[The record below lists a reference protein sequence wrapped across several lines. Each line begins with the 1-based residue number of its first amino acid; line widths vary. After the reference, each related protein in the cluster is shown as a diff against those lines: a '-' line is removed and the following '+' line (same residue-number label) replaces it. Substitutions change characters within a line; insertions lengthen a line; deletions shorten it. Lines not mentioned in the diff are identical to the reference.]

1 MALCPKCGSKVA
13 DDAKFCGSCGA
24 TITPAASAPA
34 VTPSQPSP
42 PGPTATSSQSGIA
55 PNVAAMLV
63 YLPVCFIGIV
73 CAILFAFILDPYKQD
88 RFIRFHAW
96 QSLALHVCLVG
107 FFMVW
112 MIFVFLATAII
123 HFLAILLFPV
133 NMLIGLGAL
142 VLMVMLM
149 IKAYGKET
157 YKVPVIG
164 DWAEKQAN
172 G

>member
-1 MALCPKCGSKVA
+1 MALCPKCGAQVA
-13 DDAKFCGSCGA
+13 DDAKFCGSCGT
-24 TITPAASAPA
+24 TITPSPGAPA
-34 VTPSQPSP
+34 IPPSQSP
-42 PGPTATSSQSGIA
+42 PPGAVSSGTQGGMA
-55 PNVAAMLV
+55 PNVAALLV
-63 YLPVCFIGIV
+63 YVPICLVGVV

>member
-1 MALCPKCGSKVA
+1 MASCPKCGSKVA

-24 TITPAASAPA
+24 TITPSTVTPA

-42 PGPTATSSQSGIA
+42 PGPTASDSQSGIA

-63 YLPVCFIGIV
+63 YLPVCLIGIV

-96 QSLALHVCLVG
+96 QSLAIHICLVG

-112 MIFVFLATAII
+112 QFFFFVLAFIT
-123 HFLAILLFPV
+123 HGLAVLLVPLNLLVGF
-133 NMLIGLGAL
+133 GAL